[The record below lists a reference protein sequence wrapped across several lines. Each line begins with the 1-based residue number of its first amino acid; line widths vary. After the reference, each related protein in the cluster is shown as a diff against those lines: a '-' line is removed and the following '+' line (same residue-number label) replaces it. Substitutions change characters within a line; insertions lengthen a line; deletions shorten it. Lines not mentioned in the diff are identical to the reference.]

1 MAWELCLC
9 LTERRRSFLRTPQRK
24 CTFNL
29 HVFTV
34 VWCDISVRALQ
45 KNTGYF
51 FKRKILEMLSG
62 YISLLEGKKKRSRS
76 FFYSKNSWDF
86 PITTWPRN
94 LRETPRVCGGPVRL
108 CHRGGEGNSAEPA
121 KQRGGVSKADL
132 PLTLSWGL
140 WHSLAVLRAIQPPR
154 QEHRGF
160 GDLFLQLMSYRNHLN
175 YNFAVDKALV

>member
-1 MAWELCLC
+1 MFVHFKK
-9 LTERRRSFLRTPQRK
+9 TQ
-24 CTFNL
+24 
-29 HVFTV
+29 
-34 VWCDISVRALQ
+34 DISLKERSWRCSQATFLCW
-45 KNTGYF
+45 
-51 FKRKILEMLSG
+51 RE
-62 YISLLEGKKKRSRS
+62 KKKRSRS

>member
-1 MAWELCLC
+1 MAWDLCLC
-9 LTERRRSFLRTPQRK
+9 LTERRRRSFLRTSQRK

-34 VWCDISVRALQ
+34 VWCDISVHALQ
-45 KNTGYF
+45 KKTQD
-51 FKRKILEMLSG
+51 
-62 YISLLEGKKKRSRS
+62 ISLKERSWRCSQATFLCWRGKRKRSRS

-121 KQRGGVSKADL
+121 KQHGGVSKADL

-140 WHSLAVLRAIQPPR
+140 WHSLAVLRAIQLLVKSTGALETFSCNWCPT
-154 QEHRGF
+154 EITWITI
-160 GDLFLQLMSYRNHLN
+160 LQ
-175 YNFAVDKALV
+175 